1 MDRLVVFILFSLTL
15 FPYTTHAQKAMPGKG
30 DAFSRLETHYR
41 LAAGI
46 DKRFINGS
54 EYLDVFPGSIGHSFF
69 LDGNWYLGELVM
81 EGKRYNDIPLKYDLY
96 RDQLL
101 YNHIH
106 PSGSYVIVLNKTRVD
121 TFVIEGHLFCKFSL
135 SDVPNGNPVSGRKEA
150 FFEVVSRGAA
160 TFYQKWEKNYSEPTQ
175 HDGGSFS
182 LHKDWYILN
191 NNQYHRINR
200 KYQLVRALGDRE
212 KEIRAY
218 IRENRLILRPG
229 DESTV
234 KQVVDH
240 YNSLL

>member
-1 MDRLVVFILFSLTL
+1 
-15 FPYTTHAQKAMPGKG
+15 
-30 DAFSRLETHYR
+30 
-41 LAAGI
+41 
-46 DKRFINGS
+46 
-54 EYLDVFPGSIGHSFF
+54 
-69 LDGNWYLGELVM
+69 
-81 EGKRYNDIPLKYDLY
+81 LKYDLY